1 MNPDIQ
7 SDSDRRLR
15 QYEALLDA
23 AAALG
28 GHADLSALFGNLAG
42 RLCPAAGCEFMSIL
56 LHDSSTNVMRLHVL
70 GSEPPRVLGGPDVAP
85 EQSPG
90 GWAWMTQ
97 EAILIAD
104 YEREDRFPLLTPVW
118 RGHGMRSGYY

>member
-42 RLCPAAGCEFMSIL
+42 RLTL
-56 LHDSSTNVMRLHVL
+56 LSGKKVL
-70 GSEPPRVLGGPDVAP
+70 TANHRIGRGAP
-85 EQSPG
+85 EG
-90 GWAWMTQ
+90 GNFAFEDGHVEWVGGHKVGLGASFGSGSWMCYFKYP
-97 EAILIAD
+97 AI
-104 YEREDRFPLLTPVW
+104 VQ
-118 RGHGMRSGYY
+118 